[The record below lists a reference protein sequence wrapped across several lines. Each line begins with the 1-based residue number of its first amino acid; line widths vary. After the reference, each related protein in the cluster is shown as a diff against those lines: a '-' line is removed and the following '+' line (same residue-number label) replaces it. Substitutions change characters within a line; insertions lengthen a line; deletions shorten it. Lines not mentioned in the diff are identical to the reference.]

1 MKLTPFEYDTR
12 LKFSGV
18 FIIYHDDVRRGG
30 ELVILNYTHLNFE
43 FGSDSGSEIFKEESD
58 LIKIC

>member
-18 FIIYHDDVRRGG
+18 FIIYHNDVRRGG

-43 FGSDSGSEIFKEESD
+43 LGSVRGFEIF
-58 LIKIC
+58 